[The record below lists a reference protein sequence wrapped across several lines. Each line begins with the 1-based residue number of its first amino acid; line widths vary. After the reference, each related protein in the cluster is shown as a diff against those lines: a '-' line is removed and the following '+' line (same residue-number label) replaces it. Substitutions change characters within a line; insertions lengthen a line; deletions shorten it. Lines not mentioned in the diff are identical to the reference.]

1 MQGVL
6 LAVLYPLRWLAY
18 HLGEE
23 DPPAPSPASLQLP
36 VTRRNVA

>member
-18 HLGEE
+18 RREE
-23 DPPAPSPASLQLP
+23 GDAPPPGPAAIQLP
-36 VTRRNVA
+36 GSREAA